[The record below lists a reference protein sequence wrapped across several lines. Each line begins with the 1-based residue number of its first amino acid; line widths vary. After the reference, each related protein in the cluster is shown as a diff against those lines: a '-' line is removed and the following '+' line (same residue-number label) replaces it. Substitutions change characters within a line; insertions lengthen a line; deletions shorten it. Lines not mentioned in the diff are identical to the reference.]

1 MKWWK
6 IVISLNTEQHR
17 NNMLKINQYDI
28 KRIVAESIRNI
39 LSEAPNSQFPV
50 GSEEWRKWVLETFTS
65 SNIIYWKAMHPEWSK
80 EQCNNVV
87 QLYEKVKQI
96 YNSQNNRF
104 EAYKKLMDELKMSE
118 EELERNGITEIL
130 KEIDKQNEKWNAFND
145 GWY

>member
-1 MKWWK
+1 MKWLR
-6 IVISLNTEQHR
+6 IVINSNTERHR

-28 KRIVAESIRNI
+28 KRIIAESIRSI
-39 LSEAPNSQFPV
+39 LNEAPHSQFPV
-50 GSEEWRKWVLETFTS
+50 GSEKWRKWVLETFTP

-87 QLYEKVKQI
+87 QLYEKVEKI
-96 YNSQNNRF
+96 YNSQNNKF
-104 EAYKKLMDELKMSE
+104 EAYKKLMDVFKMSE
-118 EELERNGITEIL
+118 EDLERNGITEIL

>member
-6 IVISLNTEQHR
+6 IVINSNIEQHR

-50 GSEEWRKWVLETFTS
+50 GSEEWRKWVLETFTP

-130 KEIDKQNEKWNAFND
+130 KEIDKQNEKWNAFNN